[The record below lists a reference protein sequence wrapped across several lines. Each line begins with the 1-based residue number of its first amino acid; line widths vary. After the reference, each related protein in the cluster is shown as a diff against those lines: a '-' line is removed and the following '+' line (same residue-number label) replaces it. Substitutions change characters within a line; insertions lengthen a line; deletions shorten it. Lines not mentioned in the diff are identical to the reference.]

1 VQQVEN
7 SEVSKTNIEIQFDIQ
22 KRLYIICVLVL
33 HKHIQKVLQMSLST
47 HIKNLINSSSDSQLL
62 SVRLPSTSVNL
73 IDELASE
80 LDKTRSDLITTFIHG
95 GIEELE
101 KQLSKTRAGEVSLE
115 IANSERTNNDVR
127 YFMLN
132 TNYNNSEA
140 DHYTMLENEEASAFY
155 KDWKKNI
162 SYLHEND
169 VVFLYQSG
177 NGICGYGLADKDLIK
192 RDHEG
197 NKNECYSRK
206 LNKFKRA
213 TKPITAKAC
222 KDATKSNLNFRKTM
236 VSLTKEQGEALIAKL
251 NS

>member
-1 VQQVEN
+1 
-7 SEVSKTNIEIQFDIQ
+7 
-22 KRLYIICVLVL
+22 
-33 HKHIQKVLQMSLST
+33 MSVST

-62 SVRLPSTSVNL
+62 SVRIPSTTVNL

-80 LDKTRSDLITTFIHG
+80 LDKTRSDLIITFIHG
-95 GIEELE
+95 GVEELE
-101 KQLSKTRAGEVSLE
+101 KQLSETRARETPSE
-115 IANSERTNNDVR
+115 IESSERTNSDVR

-155 KDWKKNI
+155 SDWKEKIAN
-162 SYLHEND
+162 LHEND
-169 VVFLYQSG
+169 VVFLYQSR
-177 NGICGYGLADKDLIK
+177 NGICGYGFADKELIM

-197 NKNECYSRK
+197 QKNECYSRK

-222 KDATKSNLNFRKTM
+222 RDATKSNLNFRMTM